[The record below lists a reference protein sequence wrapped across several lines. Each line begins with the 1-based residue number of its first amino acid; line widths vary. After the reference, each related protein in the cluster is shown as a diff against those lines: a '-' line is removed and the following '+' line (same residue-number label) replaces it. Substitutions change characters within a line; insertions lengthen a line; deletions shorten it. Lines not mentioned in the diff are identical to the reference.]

1 MQPSAPQ
8 CRCSRHHT
16 KDKQRFV
23 VSVIPYDSLPGHQR
37 CHRHSARVGLGQGG
51 KVHANLEM
59 DRVACLEAR
68 RDDDAADG
76 LAQLE
81 ARTLGISDRYRL
93 VLSVYIVRLSS
104 SVVTVFAADTETS
117 RMRDRFLFRQ
127 PSR

>member
-1 MQPSAPQ
+1 M
-8 CRCSRHHT
+8 
-16 KDKQRFV
+16 
-23 VSVIPYDSLPGHQR
+23 
-37 CHRHSARVGLGQGG
+37 
-51 KVHANLEM
+51 HANLEM